1 MGDYKLVVVDRELRK
16 LMELISSPEVMAD
29 KERSIE
35 VMKRYQD
42 IKHVQ
47 SQLGRMRGDRVLT

>member
-1 MGDYKLVVVDRELRK
+1 MMK
-16 LMELISSPEVMAD
+16 SPEVMAD

>member
-1 MGDYKLVVVDRELRK
+1 
-16 LMELISSPEVMAD
+16 MELISSPEVMAD